1 LQLSKTELKIK
12 NRFNIRLE
20 KIEVKKITDSI
31 SLRGKTS
38 LISGASSGIGRS
50 ISYRFAE
57 AGSDLILVEMLY

>member
-1 LQLSKTELKIK
+1 
-12 NRFNIRLE
+12 LE